1 MAQHISQGK
10 VISVVLPSCGLWTLG
25 RGAGGWELG
34 WKKETRDSP
43 GGVVWGRCCFS
54 ASWAG
59 WRLPPLRKDI
69 PIFRPQASA
78 RGLSLL
84 GGKSKLSFIV
94 SLSQEMIFHFV
105 LSELHLLSP
114 VRPSRTSGSV

>member
-1 MAQHISQGK
+1 MAQHISQGE
-10 VISVVLPSCGLWTLG
+10 VTSVVLPSRGLWTLG

-43 GGVVWGRCCFS
+43 GGVVRGRCCFS

-78 RGLSLL
+78 LGSLPPGWEVKIVIYSLSFPRDDLSLC
-84 GGKSKLSFIV
+84 
-94 SLSQEMIFHFV
+94 FV
-105 LSELHLLSP
+105 
-114 VRPSRTSGSV
+114 